1 MSNITPEHPVIYRGA
16 NVTFVKRMANLT
28 QKQVYCNCVQEQ
40 YKKFVTAENNP
51 QQSNALRISQ
61 LISASNGLGGKIIF
75 GNKCSNQK
83 SFIYKP
89 ININMLFI
97 KKKELYFAIAY
108 KIFSKNN

>member
-75 GNKCSNQK
+75 GNNINQNTK
-83 SFIYKP
+83 AKYLSLNGYEIPAIKP
-89 ININMLFI
+89 IRNKF
-97 KKKELYFAIAY
+97 
-108 KIFSKNN
+108 